1 MKNLRLKETI
11 AELQQEVDDM
21 REGTEEPDALSAS
34 HGAGDDGLNGG
45 PGVLRHHS
53 RRGSTGSVG
62 VLDGIAG
69 SGSQGDDAT
78 ALLQRVQELE
88 AQLLTAAAAP
98 AELQRLREV
107 EDARRAEQEA
117 VVEQLLRTGTML
129 EQELQATKAAEEL
142 KVRKVAAVRRPL
154 H

>member
-1 MKNLRLKETI
+1 
-11 AELQQEVDDM
+11 M

-53 RRGSTGSVG
+53 RTGSTGSVG

-69 SGSQGDDAT
+69 SGSQGDDAN

-142 KVRKVAAVRRPL
+142 KVRKVAAARRPL